1 MDPVWIVCVLV
12 GIFSIAG
19 AWFNWNWFMNN
30 SRAQGIV
37 ELLGRQGARI
47 FYGVFGALIAS
58 IGIFMMLGN
67 LK

>member
-1 MDPVWIVCVLV
+1 
-12 GIFSIAG
+12 
-19 AWFNWNWFMNN
+19 MNN